1 MFKKGNLVKVWS
13 NYGDW
18 GWEGVGMIIEKP
30 HSQAQKPQGRE
41 WELALSTGVEITWS
55 TEDAN
60 EWGWYVDV
68 IA

>member
-1 MFKKGNLVKVWS
+1 MFKKKNVVKVWS

-18 GWEGVGMIIEKP
+18 GWEGIGMIIEKP
-30 HSQAQKPQGRE
+30 TKNSDGYY
-41 WELALSTGVEITWS
+41 ELVLSTAAGLVEVDWKNA
-55 TEDAN
+55 DGN